1 LGEMCGRY
9 SASKSP
15 AKLVEEFGAADE
27 TEGKARDADY
37 NVAPTKNVV
46 TVVQRHPRD
55 AEGTVLTGEPA
66 ERTLRLMRW
75 GLVPFW
81 AKDPSV
87 GSRMINARA
96 ETAAGKPAFRT
107 ALAKRRCLVPA
118 DGWYEWRRNGKVKEP
133 FFMTGPD
140 SASLA
145 FAGIWESWRD
155 KKDPDADPL
164 ITFSIVTTAA
174 TGRLTEIH
182 DRMPLLVPPRNWAG
196 WLDPDSADVDGLL
209 APSPDVVD
217 SLELRPVSDKVN
229 NVRNNGAELLDRVG
243 SATPELDSALF
254 EVP

>member
-1 LGEMCGRY
+1 MCGRY

-15 AKLVEEFGAADE
+15 AKLVEEFGAADQ

-55 AEGTVLTGEPA
+55 AEGNVLTHEPT

-87 GSRMINARA
+87 GNRMINTRA
-96 ETAAGKPAFRT
+96 ETATEKPAFRT

-140 SASLA
+140 SSSLA

-155 KKDPDADPL
+155 KKDPDASPL
-164 ITFSIVTTAA
+164 ITFSIITTAA

-182 DRMPLLVPPRNWAG
+182 DRMPLLVPRRDWAA
-196 WLDPDSADVDGLL
+196 WLDPDTGDVSELL
-209 APSPDVVD
+209 APTPELVD
-217 SLELRPVSDKVN
+217 SLELRPVSDQVN
-229 NVRNNGAELLDRVG
+229 SVRNNGPGLIEPAAAPAPDLDQ
-243 SATPELDSALF
+243 SLF
-254 EVP
+254 DVT